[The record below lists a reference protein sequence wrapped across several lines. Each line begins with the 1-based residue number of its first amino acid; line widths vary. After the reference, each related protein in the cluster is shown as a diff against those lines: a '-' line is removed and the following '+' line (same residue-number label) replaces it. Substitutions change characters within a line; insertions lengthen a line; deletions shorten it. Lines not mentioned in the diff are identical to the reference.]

1 MTRQTPFINST
12 LFTHQ
17 HINTLLTMSSDWA
30 HAFCLTCDKQT
41 DGTTYCSES
50 CRLADYETTSSTTSS
65 GPSSPSFTGSSYPWS
80 FSKPATS
87 STKFYLSPAYDFTTR
102 QPYGSTTQTSSTKRN
117 DSLTPPN
124 RILSPSSS
132 HSSLC
137 SMRSSSSAGADAAQQ
152 LSEKAKKELLAYASS
167 FENVRSQRRRSY

>member
-1 MTRQTPFINST
+1 
-12 LFTHQ
+12 
-17 HINTLLTMSSDWA
+17 MSSEWA

-80 FSKPATS
+80 FSKPAAS
-87 STKFYLSPAYDFTTR
+87 STKFYLSPAYDFTNP
-102 QPYGSTTQTSSTKRN
+102 QPYRPTTQTSTAKRN

-137 SMRSSSSAGADAAQQ
+137 SMRSSSSAGVDASQQ
-152 LSEKAKKELLAYASS
+152 LSEKARKELLAYASS